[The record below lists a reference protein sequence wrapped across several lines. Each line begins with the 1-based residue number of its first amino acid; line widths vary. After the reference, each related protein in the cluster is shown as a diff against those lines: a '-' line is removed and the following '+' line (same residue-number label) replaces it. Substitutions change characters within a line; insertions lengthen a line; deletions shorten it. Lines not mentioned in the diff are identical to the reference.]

1 MTHFEKSLFYSRGNH
16 LEGILEKYQFE
27 KRYTNPEKNMLL

>member
-1 MTHFEKSLFYSRGNH
+1 MTHFEKSLFYSRGN

-27 KRYTNPEKNMLL
+27 KRYTNPEKNVLL